1 MSAEI
6 KKEIQLE
13 IAHVLFIDIVGYSKF
28 SINEQGAAVDELTK
42 VVRSSDQYQK
52 AEAAG
57 RLIKIPTGDGMGLVF
72 YTSPEAPAQCAVEIS
87 RVLKEHPRL
96 QLRMGVHSGPVSGV
110 IDVNERANIAG
121 AGLNMAKRV
130 MDCGDAGHILVS
142 KHVAEDLEEYEHWR
156 PLLHDVGVC
165 EVKHGVRITIVN
177 LYTDRVGNPRLP
189 KKFQAQKKHSARIR
203 WAATTAT
210 LLALAAIVAG
220 IAIFSRY
227 RARLSL
233 AAPEKSIAVL
243 PFENLSRDPDNAY
256 FATGIQNEILTRL
269 AKIAALKV
277 ISHTSTQQYPS
288 RPGNLRE
295 IARQLG
301 VANVLEGSV
310 QKAADQVH
318 INVQL
323 IRVATDE
330 HLWAESYDRK
340 LENIFS
346 VEREVATS
354 VAEALKARLTGAEE
368 QALEQKP
375 TSSPEAYDAYLR
387 GLAYALRPGYY
398 ERNTL
403 AAVERFSEAVKL
415 DPKFAV
421 AWAWL
426 ARVSALGYF
435 NSAGNDVAALRET
448 AKNAVAKVTQLQPKL
463 GEAFLAQGYFHYFC
477 EQNYDAAIA
486 SFEKARQ
493 LAPKTSDALEALALV
508 SRRKGEWQKS
518 FEYFRQATEID
529 PRNISLL
536 ASYGETYAE
545 LREYSFALKVYD
557 QILEISPDNVEALVS
572 KADIYQCAANL
583 SEAAALLSRVHS
595 DPSYENFFVQIW
607 QRIYERRFADAIAMV
622 RDAIATRDLPPSAK
636 AIYSETLAELKAFTG
651 DTIGAR
657 TEWQQLRDEVE
668 SSRRQVKEE
677 QFGFGALAVADAALG
692 DQRKALAI
700 VDQVQVDALNV
711 GGLAYL
717 RARIAVYAGEKD
729 SAIEQLA
736 ISAHNPVPGGPGYSA
751 TYGDLKLNPV
761 WDLLR
766 GDPRFEKIVASLAPK

>member
-1 MSAEI
+1 MAHRVNPTNFLTELKRRNVYRAAVAYGIVAWFLTQLTTQVFPFFEIPNSAVRFVVIALAVGFPIAMLLSWLYELTPEGI
-6 KKEIQLE
+6 VRTEDLQPAQARSIQRASGRILDFIIIGALLLV
-13 IAHVLFIDIVGYSKF
+13 IAMLIVG
-28 SINEQGAAVDELTK
+28 
-42 VVRSSDQYQK
+42 
-52 AEAAG
+52 
-57 RLIKIPTGDGMGLVF
+57 
-72 YTSPEAPAQCAVEIS
+72 
-87 RVLKEHPRL
+87 
-96 QLRMGVHSGPVSGV
+96 
-110 IDVNERANIAG
+110 
-121 AGLNMAKRV
+121 
-130 MDCGDAGHILVS
+130 
-142 KHVAEDLEEYEHWR
+142 
-156 PLLHDVGVC
+156 
-165 EVKHGVRITIVN
+165 
-177 LYTDRVGNPRLP
+177 RLP
-189 KKFQAQKKHSARIR
+189 FYGRPGESI
-203 WAATTAT
+203 
-210 LLALAAIVAG
+210 
-220 IAIFSRY
+220 S
-227 RARLSL
+227 
-233 AAPEKSIAVL
+233 EKSVAVL

-256 FATGIQNEILTRL
+256 FASGVQNEILTRL

-323 IRVATDE
+323 IRAATDE
-330 HLWAESYDRK
+330 HLWAESYERK

-346 VEREVATS
+346 IQREVATS

-375 TSSPEAYDAYLR
+375 TSSPQAYDAYLR
-387 GLAYALRPGYY
+387 GLAFALRPSYY

-426 ARVSALGYF
+426 ARVSALGYS

-448 AKNAVAKVTQLQPKL
+448 AKDAVAKVTQLQPNL
-463 GEAFLAQGYFHYFC
+463 GEAFLAQGYFHYYC
-477 EQNYDAAIA
+477 ERNYDAAIA

-508 SRRKGEWQKS
+508 SRRKGKWQQS
-518 FEYFRQATEID
+518 LEYFRQATEID

-536 ASYGETYAE
+536 ASYGDTYVE
-545 LREYSFALKVYD
+545 LREYSSALKTYD
-557 QILEISPDNVEALVS
+557 QILEISPDNADALVS
-572 KADIYQCAANL
+572 KAEIHQMEGNL
-583 SEAAALLSRVHS
+583 SEAAMLLSRMRS
-595 DPSYENFFVQIW
+595 DPSSEAFVVQIW

-622 RDAIATRDLPPSAK
+622 SDAIAAPDLPSWPK
-636 AIYSETLAELKAFTG
+636 AIYRATLADLKAFTG

-657 TEWQQLRDEVE
+657 TAWQQLRDEVE
-668 SSRRQVKEE
+668 SSRRQMKEE
-677 QFGFGALAVADAALG
+677 RFGFSVLAAADAALG

-700 VDQVQVDALNV
+700 VDQVPVDSLNV
-711 GGLAYL
+711 GVLAYL
-717 RARIAVYAGEKD
+717 RARIAIYAGDKD

-736 ISAHNPVPGGPGYSA
+736 ISAHNPVSGGSGFSA
-751 TYGDLKLNPV
+751 SYGDLKLNPV
-761 WDLLR
+761 WDTLR
-766 GDPRFEKIVASLAPK
+766 GDPRFEKIVASLAPKKGSP

>member
-1 MSAEI
+1 VNPTNFLTELKRRNVYRAAVAYGIVAWFLTQLTTQVFPFFEIPNSAVRFVVIALAVGFPIAMLLSWLYELTPEGI
-6 KKEIQLE
+6 VRTEDLQPAQARSIQRASGRILDFIIIGALLLV
-13 IAHVLFIDIVGYSKF
+13 IAMLIVG
-28 SINEQGAAVDELTK
+28 
-42 VVRSSDQYQK
+42 
-52 AEAAG
+52 
-57 RLIKIPTGDGMGLVF
+57 
-72 YTSPEAPAQCAVEIS
+72 
-87 RVLKEHPRL
+87 
-96 QLRMGVHSGPVSGV
+96 
-110 IDVNERANIAG
+110 
-121 AGLNMAKRV
+121 
-130 MDCGDAGHILVS
+130 
-142 KHVAEDLEEYEHWR
+142 
-156 PLLHDVGVC
+156 
-165 EVKHGVRITIVN
+165 
-177 LYTDRVGNPRLP
+177 RLP
-189 KKFQAQKKHSARIR
+189 FYGRPGESI
-203 WAATTAT
+203 
-210 LLALAAIVAG
+210 
-220 IAIFSRY
+220 S
-227 RARLSL
+227 
-233 AAPEKSIAVL
+233 EKSVAVL

-256 FATGIQNEILTRL
+256 FASGVQNEILTRL

-323 IRVATDE
+323 IRAATDE
-330 HLWAESYDRK
+330 HLWAESYERK

-346 VEREVATS
+346 IQREVATS

-375 TSSPEAYDAYLR
+375 TSSPQAYDAYLR
-387 GLAYALRPGYY
+387 GLAFALRPSYY

-426 ARVSALGYF
+426 ARVSALGYS

-448 AKNAVAKVTQLQPKL
+448 AKDAVAKVTQLQPNL
-463 GEAFLAQGYFHYFC
+463 GEAFLAQGYFHYYC
-477 EQNYDAAIA
+477 ERNYDAAIA

-508 SRRKGEWQKS
+508 SRRKGKWQQS
-518 FEYFRQATEID
+518 LEYFRQATEID

-536 ASYGETYAE
+536 ASYGDTYVE
-545 LREYSFALKVYD
+545 LREYSSALKTYD
-557 QILEISPDNVEALVS
+557 QILEISPDNADALVS
-572 KADIYQCAANL
+572 KAEIHQMEGNL
-583 SEAAALLSRVHS
+583 SEAAMLLSRMRS
-595 DPSYENFFVQIW
+595 DPSSEAFVVQIW

-622 RDAIATRDLPPSAK
+622 SDAIAAPDLPSWPK
-636 AIYSETLAELKAFTG
+636 AIYRATLADLKAFTG

-657 TEWQQLRDEVE
+657 TAWQQLRDEVE
-668 SSRRQVKEE
+668 SSRRQMKEE
-677 QFGFGALAVADAALG
+677 RFGFSVLAAADAALG

-700 VDQVQVDALNV
+700 VDQVPVDSLNV
-711 GGLAYL
+711 GVLAYL
-717 RARIAVYAGEKD
+717 RARIAIYAGDKD

-736 ISAHNPVPGGPGYSA
+736 ISAHNPVSGGSGFSA
-751 TYGDLKLNPV
+751 SYGDLKLNPV
-761 WDLLR
+761 WDTLR
-766 GDPRFEKIVASLAPK
+766 GDPRFEKIVASLAPKKGSP